1 MAALAANKEIIEKGR
16 ELISFPVVASDIIY
30 KGAICKINAAGYL
43 APMAAEAGAAFAGMA
58 WEKVDNSAG
67 SAGDENCRVQRVGI
81 FEMVTSGAAQSAV
94 GSIVYASDDQT
105 VSTTQGTNELAVG
118 RIIEVISATKIL
130 VDINVY

>member
-1 MAALAANKEIIEKGR
+1 MAALAANKEVTEKKR
-16 ELISFPVVASDIIY
+16 KLLAFPVVASDIIY

-58 WEKVDNSAG
+58 LEKVDNSSG
-67 SAGDENCRVQRVGI
+67 SAGDVKARVEREGV
-81 FEMVTSGAAQSAV
+81 FSMVSAGLSQSDV

-118 RIIEVISATKIL
+118 RIVEVVSATECL
-130 VDINVY
+130 VDIDTN